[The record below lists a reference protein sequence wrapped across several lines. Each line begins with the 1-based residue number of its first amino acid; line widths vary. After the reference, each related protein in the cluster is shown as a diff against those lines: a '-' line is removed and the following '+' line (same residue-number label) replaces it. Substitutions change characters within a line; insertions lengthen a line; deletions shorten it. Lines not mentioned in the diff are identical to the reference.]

1 MITEGFMNGMRKV
14 VFAVLVVAFTLVFAG
29 TVFAQGGKEAAADQ
43 PKVLRYA
50 TIAEPP
56 SLDQQVLTSDQ
67 ATTIAQHVFEGLYT
81 FNGTYDPVPM
91 LVESDSVS
99 ADGTVITMN
108 LRKGVTFHNGKEMTS
123 DDVVASL
130 NRWGEYG
137 SRGGVLFNHVES
149 VSAPDDYTVVITL
162 KDAFAPW
169 KALLAF
175 INGGPAI
182 YPSEIASVAT
192 KEPIAE
198 SDYIGTGPYTF
209 VERNPGRHILI
220 KKYADYAARTD
231 APDGYAGKREA
242 IFDEI
247 YFIPVPDVG
256 TRVNGVKA
264 GDYDYAE
271 QIAGD
276 LYEMLDEDPSVET
289 IVNQG
294 VIQPLMFFNSNAG
307 IFKDNSVLRQ
317 ALLAC
322 LDMDAALTTAVGP
335 ESLWMS
341 NGSIMPKST
350 SWYTLEG
357 TDLYNL
363 KSAAKAQELAK
374 AAGYNG
380 EKITFMVSSAYQ
392 IHNNI
397 GIVFAKLMKDA
408 GFNVDLQVYDWATL
422 ISKRGDASQWDIFF
436 THHGFVPDPILYSF
450 MSDSYP
456 GWWATDEKHAL
467 VDEFTKTVDPGKRK
481 AVWVDLQELVFEQMP
496 IIKIGDVYNYDIHSP
511 KLTGFGSTQLIWP
524 KFWGCDFE

>member
-1 MITEGFMNGMRKV
+1 MKRKIALFSLIV
-14 VFAVLVVAFTLVFAG
+14 AVALVCSGTL
-29 TVFAQGGKEAAADQ
+29 FAQGASEPKADM

-50 TIAEPP
+50 TVSEPP

-81 FNGTYDPVPM
+81 FNSTYDPVPM

-123 DDVVASL
+123 EDVVASL
-130 NRWGEYG
+130 NRWGKYG
-137 SRGGVLFNHVES
+137 TRGGVLFSHVKDVVAES
-149 VSAPDDYTVVITL
+149 KYVVKINLT
-162 KDAFAPW
+162 DAFAPW

-175 INGGPAI
+175 INGGPVI
-182 YPSEIASVAT
+182 YPSEIASKAT

-198 SDYIGTGPYTF
+198 TEYIGTGPYKF
-209 VERNPGRHILI
+209 VERSAGRHILLE
-220 KKYADYAARTD
+220 KYENYAARTD
-231 APDGYAGKREA
+231 ASDGYAGNRVA
-242 IFDEI
+242 NFDKI

-271 QIAGD
+271 QISGD
-276 LYEMLDEDPSVET
+276 LFDMLDEDPSVET

-307 IFKDNSVLRQ
+307 IFKNNSKLRQ
-317 ALLAC
+317 AVLAC
-322 LDMDAALTTAVGP
+322 LDMDSALATAVGP
-335 ESLWMS
+335 DSLWVS
-341 NGSIMPKST
+341 NGSIMPEAT
-350 SWYTLEG
+350 SWYTTAG

-374 AAGYNG
+374 EAGYNG

-392 IHNNI
+392 IHNDI
-397 GIVFAKLMKDA
+397 GIVFARLMKQA

-456 GWWATDEKHAL
+456 GWWATDEKHEL
-467 VDEFTKTVDPGKRK
+467 VSEFTKTMDATARMN
-481 AVWVDLQELVFEQMP
+481 VWVELQKLVYEQMP
-496 IIKIGDVYNYDIHSP
+496 IVKIGDVYNYDIYSP

-524 KFWGCDFE
+524 KFWGVDFK